1 MKSHA
6 NVTVHSFTAK
16 KLMSLMSL
24 TNQKSMNFTTQKSMS
39 LTTQKSMNRR
49 AHKTCLNCLGAIY
62 INLLEV
68 FCFLGGF
75 CAFFHKKLICMF
87 FWEMHLHVTLAENES
102 DATWSQDVKMQPLLE
117 VSKQQIH
124 WSTNFGKRQLPLSTR
139 ESCTKAIISSVQI
152 CYGVIVT
159 VDIDL
164 ERKCKDFCALVS
176 CKGLPINSPSP
187 KKTYYPG
194 KRPQTM
200 CGEWKDTVM
209 Y

>member
-1 MKSHA
+1 MSDMLMSTHDEAPKGFFFGLVLMKSHA

-68 FCFLGGF
+68 FCFSGGF

-87 FWEMHLHVTLAENES
+87 F
-102 DATWSQDVKMQPLLE
+102 
-117 VSKQQIH
+117 
-124 WSTNFGKRQLPLSTR
+124 
-139 ESCTKAIISSVQI
+139 
-152 CYGVIVT
+152 
-159 VDIDL
+159 
-164 ERKCKDFCALVS
+164 
-176 CKGLPINSPSP
+176 
-187 KKTYYPG
+187 
-194 KRPQTM
+194 
-200 CGEWKDTVM
+200 
-209 Y
+209 